1 MELIGRID
9 RVDKAKDD
17 HGVYLRI
24 IDYKS
29 SAKELNLSEV
39 YYGIT
44 LQMLTYLDLIVHH
57 SFDLN
62 WGRGDACRSA
72 LFSCA

>member
-9 RVDKAKDD
+9 RVDKAKDE

-29 SAKELNLSEV
+29 SAKELNLK
-39 YYGIT
+39 
-44 LQMLTYLDLIVHH
+44 
-57 SFDLN
+57 
-62 WGRGDACRSA
+62 
-72 LFSCA
+72 